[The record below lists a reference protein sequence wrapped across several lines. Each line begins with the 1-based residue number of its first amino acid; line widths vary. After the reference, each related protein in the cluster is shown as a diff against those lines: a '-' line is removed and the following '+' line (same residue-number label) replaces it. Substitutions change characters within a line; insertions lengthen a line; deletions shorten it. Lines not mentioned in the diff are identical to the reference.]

1 MFANIFKYFSK
12 GIPTNKTSMVTYDQL
27 FEKSK
32 KFTSHNKLALD
43 TTVESQSQSQSQSQ
57 SHLQKLID
65 ELTTLICDFTEK
77 YNTHGFDPI
86 TRFGGDCGN
95 VHFSVINFIKDN
107 YPSIQA
113 NITIGDI
120 SIENQTHFPFNQKKC
135 LAWLKKGSPK
145 IFDCHAWITINNDYI
160 LDCTIGTYINTR
172 IDPEREKNKENN
184 LYGGLIHGQE
194 NHFKNI
200 KFSNLD
206 NKTPQNFNK
215 IKYSPII
222 VGLQAFKK
230 ICPRQT

>member
-1 MFANIFKYFSK
+1 
-12 GIPTNKTSMVTYDQL
+12 MVTYDQL
-27 FEKSK
+27 FKKSK
-32 KFTSHNKLALD
+32 DFTLHNKLALD
-43 TTVESQSQSQSQSQ
+43 ATVENPNQNN
-57 SHLQKLID
+57 LQKLID
-65 ELTTLICDFTEK
+65 ELTKIISDLTEK
-77 YNTHGFDPI
+77 YKDHGYDPI
-86 TRFGGDCGN
+86 SRFGGDCGN
-95 VHFSVINFIKDN
+95 VNFLVINFIKQH

-120 SIENQTHFPFNQKKC
+120 SIENQTYFPFNQKKC
-135 LAWLKKGSPK
+135 LDWLKNGSPQ

-172 IDPEREKNKENN
+172 IDPERKKNKENN

-194 NHFKNI
+194 NHLKNI
-200 KFSNLD
+200 KFSNLK
-206 NKTPQNFNK
+206 NKTPQNFNE